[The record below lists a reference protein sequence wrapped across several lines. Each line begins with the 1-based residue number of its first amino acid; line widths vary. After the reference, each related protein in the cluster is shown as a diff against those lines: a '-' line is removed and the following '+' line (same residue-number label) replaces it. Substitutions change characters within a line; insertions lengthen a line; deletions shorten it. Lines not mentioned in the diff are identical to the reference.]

1 MIIIACILYV
11 ILLYETVN
19 MSTKYQ
25 SLLDTTQDYIS
36 SEKDAAMLSEASDY
50 LTEQARLYAIN
61 MDISYME
68 AYFDETNVN
77 KRRDQA
83 FEDLKKYH
91 SDDTIYAAM
100 QNALECSNALMET
113 EKYSMKLISVANK
126 YDTST
131 LPKEIQKI
139 ELSNEDTNLSKEEMI
154 KKARQLV
161 FDSDYQQAKSEIQNY
176 VDMVIDPILVQTQK
190 KRMSSAEELKAV
202 IMHDRFVL
210 SILLITN
217 IISFASI
224 AILVI
229 RPLHNYSKNID
240 DEKPLDVS
248 GAYEFQYLAQTYNNV
263 YSRNAANEAILRQK
277 AECDALTGILNRHA
291 FDEITKLLENTNDN
305 IALLLIDVDN
315 FKSINDGYGHDVGD
329 QVLKKVALMLRDSF
343 RPSDHIARI
352 GGDEFA
358 VIMSNTTRQL
368 QPVIR
373 GKADEMNILLTNPYD
388 GLPKISLS
396 IGVAFSG
403 TGYSK
408 ELFNQ
413 SDHAL
418 YEVKEGGRCG
428 CKFYN

>member
-1 MIIIACILYV
+1 
-11 ILLYETVN
+11 
-19 MSTKYQ
+19 
-25 SLLDTTQDYIS
+25 
-36 SEKDAAMLSEASDY
+36 
-50 LTEQARLYAIN
+50 
-61 MDISYME
+61 
-68 AYFDETNVN
+68 
-77 KRRDQA
+77 
-83 FEDLKKYH
+83 
-91 SDDTIYAAM
+91 
-100 QNALECSNALMET
+100 
-113 EKYSMKLISVANK
+113 MKLISVANK